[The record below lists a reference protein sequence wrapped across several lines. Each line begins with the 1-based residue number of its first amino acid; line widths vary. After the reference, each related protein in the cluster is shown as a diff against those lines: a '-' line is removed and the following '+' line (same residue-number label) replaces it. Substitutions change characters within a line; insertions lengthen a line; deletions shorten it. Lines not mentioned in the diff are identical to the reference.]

1 MVVFWRVFQALGAC
15 VGPMLSRA
23 MIRDSYGVTEAAR
36 TLSTLAMIMAVAP
49 IAGPLLGGA
58 LLTIGTW
65 KLIFWVKVVILDHG
79 RSYSTIYAHLSSSS
93 VREGQV
99 VGAGSVIGRVG
110 RTGTATG
117 YHLHFEVRVGS
128 TVKNP
133 LDYLKR

>member
-1 MVVFWRVFQALGAC
+1 M
-15 VGPMLSRA
+15 
-23 MIRDSYGVTEAAR
+23 
-36 TLSTLAMIMAVAP
+36 
-49 IAGPLLGGA
+49 
-58 LLTIGTW
+58 
-65 KLIFWVKVVILDHG
+65 ILDHG
-79 RSYSTIYAHLSSSS
+79 RSYSTVYAHLSSSS

-110 RTGTATG
+110 RTGIATG